1 VGGFFWVCGA
11 YFCSINVLK
20 KTRFYAA
27 PDSKNVLCFQPADG
41 LAVCPHHFVSGLFH
55 FEMDIYITY
64 ICNLTLV
71 KSSEMAKSIKTP
83 GVYIQETSAFPGDI
97 APIASAVPAF
107 VGYTNKAVLNGK
119 DATNIPVRVHSLLE
133 FESFFGGAF
142 YPVKDLKKNVV
153 QVSKPAA
160 AAGRFF
166 LYHSLELYFAN
177 GGTDCYI
184 VSVGNYS
191 ATPSVNDFFDKPDAG
206 AIRTEKAKGI
216 DVLLQEN
223 EPTLLVV
230 PDAMSLPVS
239 ECFTLQR
246 YMLAHCAQAGDR
258 FAILDVP
265 GGDQARTLDADDVIT
280 VFRNN
285 LHDNLKWGAAYYPW
299 LHSAFLAGQPS
310 DLMPP
315 SGAIAGIYC
324 MTDQQQGVF
333 KAPANVSVNSVSSVA
348 VPISD
353 HQQEDLNTPL
363 DGKAVNA
370 IRAFTGRGIL
380 VWGARTLDGNSQD
393 WRYVPV
399 RRTVLYIEE
408 SIKNMLQSYALGAN
422 TSATWIAVKSI
433 IANFLT
439 QFWQQGGLLGAK
451 PDDAFFV
458 QVGLGITM
466 TEQDIRD
473 GFMNVTVGMAV
484 TRPAEFVVV
493 TMTQQ
498 MAQG

>member
-1 VGGFFWVCGA
+1 
-11 YFCSINVLK
+11 
-20 KTRFYAA
+20 
-27 PDSKNVLCFQPADG
+27 
-41 LAVCPHHFVSGLFH
+41 
-55 FEMDIYITY
+55 
-64 ICNLTLV
+64 
-71 KSSEMAKSIKTP
+71 
-83 GVYIQETSAFPGDI
+83 
-97 APIASAVPAF
+97 
-107 VGYTNKAVLNGK
+107 
-119 DATNIPVRVHSLLE
+119 
-133 FESFFGGAF
+133 
-142 YPVKDLKKNVV
+142 
-153 QVSKPAA
+153 
-160 AAGRFF
+160 
-166 LYHSLELYFAN
+166 
-177 GGTDCYI
+177 
-184 VSVGNYS
+184 
-191 ATPSVNDFFDKPDAG
+191 
-206 AIRTEKAKGI
+206 
-216 DVLLQEN
+216 
-223 EPTLLVV
+223 
-230 PDAMSLPVS
+230 
-239 ECFTLQR
+239 
-246 YMLAHCAQAGDR
+246 
-258 FAILDVP
+258 
-265 GGDQARTLDADDVIT
+265 
-280 VFRNN
+280 
-285 LHDNLKWGAAYYPW
+285 
-299 LHSAFLAGQPS
+299 
-310 DLMPP
+310 
-315 SGAIAGIYC
+315 
-324 MTDQQQGVF
+324 
-333 KAPANVSVNSVSSVA
+333 